1 MPEYEASEAPKSLAD
16 AQPTEVIPPVA
27 GRTASSTRWP
37 LRRAAQIWI
46 VVVAVLLA
54 LVALAVVAD
63 VVARNV
69 AEQQVAEAIE
79 ANLPAGVEGDVEV
92 TIGGFSA
99 IAQYLTGTMQR
110 VELDAPQLSVDGA
123 PIDVSVVAE
132 GLPVDFESPVQSLR
146 ATIAAD
152 EASVNQLVAVAGIET
167 GFTLGDGTVGYEG
180 ELPMLGLPISYQ
192 VTATPTAA
200 GDSVLLEPAGVEV
213 AAGGA
218 SIDVSGVIDRL
229 LGGEPLAVCV
239 ADRLPEG
246 VQLDSISVTPG
257 TAVVGLDADGL
268 TLDAASLEQT
278 GSCR

>member
-1 MPEYEASEAPKSLAD
+1 MPEHEASEAPKSPAD

-27 GRTASSTRWP
+27 DRTASSTRRP

-46 VVVAVLLA
+46 VIVAVLLA

-79 ANLPAGVEGDVEV
+79 ANLPDGVEGDVEV

-152 EASVNQLVAVAGIET
+152 ETSVNQLVAVAGVET

-180 ELPMLGLPISYQ
+180 ELSMLGLPISYQ